1 MKEEFDS
8 SKHIKSTLNENSM
21 LSGLSLHPES
31 TFVSAEPSFRIELDF
46 FDGLRAR
53 LKVEVTND
61 RHQADL
67 GFEEGKPHRDA
78 RSRTLSKSQKRVT

>member
-31 TFVSAEPSFRIELDF
+31 AFISAEPSLWVELDF
-46 FDGLRAR
+46 FDGLWAR
-53 LKVEVTND
+53 LKVKVTND

-67 GFEEGKPHRDA
+67 GFEKGKPHRDA